1 MTNNWIQVLLMFFV
15 ALALIG
21 SMLAINTSKELW
33 TNYGIFL
40 NPVNPADF
48 SGRIDVPL
56 ELRLFQQPTPCFQT
70 RMQSQYGLQPNY
82 MYTPHS

>member
-1 MTNNWIQVLLMFFV
+1 MTNNWIQVLLLLFV
-15 ALALIG
+15 ALAL
-21 SMLAINTSKELW
+21 MLAINTSKELW

-70 RMQSQYGLQPNY
+70 RMQSQHAN
-82 MYTPHS
+82 TPHS

>member
-1 MTNNWIQVLLMFFV
+1 MWMQVLLMFFV
-15 ALALIG
+15 VVVLALI
-21 SMLAINTSKELW
+21 LVINTSKELW

-70 RMQSQYGLQPNY
+70 RMQ
-82 MYTPHS
+82 YTPHS